1 MISPVSGNS
10 NPAVHQP
17 ITQPVTTPKT
27 PQSQAASS
35 PVDTV
40 SLSSSSRP
48 STSGDVDH
56 DGDSH

>member
-1 MISPVSGNS
+1 MISPVSGHS
-10 NPAVHQP
+10 NPAVQQP
-17 ITQPVTTPKT
+17 TTQPAATPKT
-27 PQSQAASS
+27 PQSQGASI